1 VLATETYEGRV
12 ALPEFLEDLAAQGMS
27 NVLVEGGADTA
38 RYFLDEGLVDR
49 IALFF
54 GPRPIGEG
62 GIAAPLDRDHMP
74 AGYRLLGEA
83 RFGDDSYAE
92 WIRDF

>member
-1 VLATETYEGRV
+1 V

-27 NVLVEGGADTA
+27 NILVEGGADTA

-54 GPRPIGEG
+54 GPGSVGEG
-62 GIAAPLDRDHMP
+62 GIAAPLDRDHIP
-74 AGYRLLGEA
+74 AGFRLLGEA
-83 RFGDDSYAE
+83 RFGADSYAE